1 MSVCTRSICVTR
13 WWIPIIGHA
22 HLLTHS
28 NDSLVHTSVYR
39 RWCCTIDTHKRPLTV
54 IWFCIGAATFSFQYE
69 PPNHSNVCSFCPYTF
84 VLVSL
89 TFWYVLRGIMAE
101 RLNIMGFRIE
111 ENAMHL
117 CVKSS
122 AHDQPEWLPFGQ
134 VEARLDER
142 MKADFKIVQGEY
154 RKFFSLPTWFG
165 WLVIGFLNNPFRIG
179 YAAFGESPRRK
190 YREGE
195 GQGEW
200 RFGSPT
206 IELGR

>member
-1 MSVCTRSICVTR
+1 MATLCWKLACKQNVGVAFGDICRFAHFSISTHNDRYALRLLCPYALVRYVSPDDGSSLLDTHICLHIQTIRWCTHLC
-13 WWIPIIGHA
+13 IGG
-22 HLLTHS
+22 
-28 NDSLVHTSVYR
+28 
-39 RWCCTIDTHKRPLTV
+39 CCTIDTHKRPLTV
-54 IWFCIGAATFSFQYE
+54 IWFCCNVFSFQYQ

-101 RLNIMGFRIE
+101 RLMGFRIE
-111 ENAMHL
+111 ENAMNL

-165 WLVIGFLNNPFRIG
+165 WLVF
-179 YAAFGESPRRK
+179 
-190 YREGE
+190 
-195 GQGEW
+195 
-200 RFGSPT
+200 
-206 IELGR
+206 